1 MVLMKLNQRNNLQY
15 LKHCTAFSTKFIAL
29 KTIKEEKPSLL
40 DKNKQK
46 NSYLQMIVNRQKKTN
61 IQG

>member
-15 LKHCTAFSTKFIAL
+15 LKHCTAFSTKFIAIE
-29 KTIKEEKPSLL
+29 TIKEEKPSLL

-46 NSYLQMIVNRQKKTN
+46 TLTYRWLLTEKKTN